1 MKKYS
6 HAIVRIPCREMIH
19 GLTTANLGKP
29 DYDKALEQHQAYIDA
44 LKQCGLEVLVLDPD
58 NRYPDSTFVE
68 DTALLTTRGAIITN
82 PGAPSR
88 KGETD
93 EMQTVLGQYFEDI
106 KKIQTPGTLDAG
118 DVLMAESHFY
128 IGLSS
133 RTNFE
138 GAKQLIQILT
148 QFGFS
153 ASTIPVNEGL
163 HLKSGVAYLN
173 NNYLAINSDV
183 MTSPEFQKYSLIKV
197 IDPESYAANC
207 LWINDKV
214 LVASGFPVT
223 KEAIEKAGF
232 ETVELDVS
240 EFRKLDGGLS
250 CLSLRFW

>member
-29 DYDKALEQHQAYIDA
+29 DYDKALVQHQAYSDA
-44 LKQCGLEVLVLDPD
+44 LKRCGLEVLVLNPD

-88 KGETD
+88 KGEID
-93 EMQTVLGQYFEDI
+93 EMQTVLGQYFKDV
-106 KKIQTPGTLDAG
+106 KKIQAPGTLDAG

-148 QFGFS
+148 QLGFS
-153 ASTIPVNEGL
+153 ASTIPVHEGL

-173 NNYLAINSDV
+173 HHYLVINSDFLAE
-183 MTSPEFQKYSLIKV
+183 PRFQQYSLIKV
-197 IDPESYAANC
+197 INQENYAANC
-207 LWINDKV
+207 LWINDYV
-214 LVASGFPVT
+214 LVVSGFPKT

-250 CLSLRFW
+250 CLSLRF